1 MSDSTHGRARGAAI
15 WAWVFVVVS
24 LLLPVLVAWYLY
36 DSGLGRAGEPAVRMD
51 VLRIGYAVEAPYAF
65 LDADLDLKVTG
76 ESPETARLVAQRLG
90 VQRIEWIQVP
100 FANLIPELRAGR
112 FDVVAAGLF
121 ITPERLTQVRFSRP
135 TLQVTSALLT
145 RLEDPEPPLDRVP
158 WLLQPERRLAV
169 IDGSVEMSRL
179 RALGVPD
186 ARLVRASSAAMA
198 AKLLREGEVAAF
210 SLSLPTARHFAAQD
224 AGRAL
229 RVSDLGGTA
238 GSVPSCCLVDAVAFA
253 FHPDQEALQRAWDK
267 ALGEV
272 MASGQYAALLA
283 RFGFGEDDRHRP
295 CRAGCSGG

>member
-1 MSDSTHGRARGAAI
+1 MG
-15 WAWVFVVVS
+15 AWVFVVVS

-36 DSGLGRAGEPAVRMD
+36 DSGLGRVGEPAVRMD

-65 LDADLDLKVTG
+65 LDADLEVTG

-90 VQRIEWIQVP
+90 VRRIEWIQVP
-100 FANLIPELRAGR
+100 FANLIPELQAGR

-135 TLQVTSALLT
+135 TLQVSSALLT
-145 RLEDPEPPLDRVP
+145 RLEDPEPPQDQVP
-158 WLLQPERRLAV
+158 WLLQSGRRLAV

-179 RALGVPD
+179 RSLGVPD

-198 AKLLREGEVAAF
+198 AKLLREGSVEAF
-210 SLSLPTARHFAAQD
+210 LLSRPTARRFAAQD
-224 AGRAL
+224 AGHAL

-238 GSVPSCCLVDAVAFA
+238 GPMPSCCLVDSVAFV
-253 FHPDQEALQRAWDK
+253 FHPDQGALQRAWDE

-283 RFGFGEDDRHRP
+283 RLGFGEDERHRP
-295 CRAGCSGG
+295 CQLGCSGR